1 MQTACGL
8 REGDRFNF
16 RLGGDEMNAIADALV
31 ALVALLHVYF
41 LVLEMFFWTK
51 PLGLRTFRNSIEKAK
66 DSAVL
71 AANQGLYNAFLAAGL
86 VWGLVQGTP
95 GFAFQIKVF
104 FLLCVIAA
112 GILWRHDRQPQYPLC
127 PGGPRCPRFVPAVA
141 GVSSFTLHGGIG
153 LHCHI
158 RSSSIRPAMASARSL
173 TRPSRT
179 RSSAKSHHEERND
192 MRNGIFHLVT
202 AALAAIAL
210 SASAA
215 QAQKK
220 YDPGA
225 TDTEIKIGQTV
236 PFSGPASPYATIG
249 KTQAAYIKMI
259 NDQGGING
267 RKINLIQ
274 YDDAYSPPKAV
285 EQVRKLVESDEVLLT
300 FQIIGTPSN
309 AAVQK
314 YLNVKKVP
322 QLYAATG
329 ASKFT
334 DPKNFP
340 WTMGFNPNYFV
351 EGRIYGQYIL
361 KEYPKAK
368 VGVLY
373 QNDDLGKDYLN
384 GLKAGLGDK
393 AATMIVA
400 EASYEVTDPTI
411 DSQILKLKDSGA
423 DLFFSAST
431 PKQAAQAIKKNYE
444 LGWKPVHIVDIN
456 ATSVGAVLQP
466 AGLEASKGVI
476 SVNYGKD
483 PLDPTWKD
491 DAGLKR
497 YFDFMAKYYPEG
509 DKNSNFNTYGYA
521 TAQLLVYTLKNCGD
535 DLTRENVM
543 KQATSLKNVGTDIL
557 LPGMHYNTSPTDYRV
572 NKQLQMERFN
582 GERWELFG
590 PILEDTGAAG

>member
-1 MQTACGL
+1 
-8 REGDRFNF
+8 
-16 RLGGDEMNAIADALV
+16 
-31 ALVALLHVYF
+31 LLH
-41 LVLEMFFWTK
+41 
-51 PLGLRTFRNSIEKAK
+51 
-66 DSAVL
+66 
-71 AANQGLYNAFLAAGL
+71 AFLHNPFNDG
-86 VWGLVQGTP
+86 
-95 GFAFQIKVF
+95 
-104 FLLCVIAA
+104 
-112 GILWRHDRQPQYPLC
+112 Y
-127 PGGPRCPRFVPAVA
+127 
-141 GVSSFTLHGGIG
+141 
-153 LHCHI
+153 
-158 RSSSIRPAMASARSL
+158 
-173 TRPSRT
+173 
-179 RSSAKSHHEERND
+179 RSSAERNFGPRPSAQSCKKEILQKNEERSD
-192 MRNGIFHLVT
+192 MRNGFFR
-202 AALAAIAL
+202 LATGAVLAIAL
-210 SASAA
+210 TASSAY
-215 QAQKK
+215 AQKK
-220 YDPGA
+220 YDTGA

-236 PFSGPASPYATIG
+236 PFSGPASAYATIG
-249 KTQAAYIKMI
+249 KAQAAYFKMI

-314 YLNVKKVP
+314 YLNAKKVP
-322 QLYAATG
+322 QLFAATG

-334 DPKNFP
+334 DQKNFP

-361 KEYPKAK
+361 KNYPSAK
-368 VGVLY
+368 VGILY

-384 GLKAGLGDK
+384 GIKAGLGDK

-400 EASYEVTDPTI
+400 EASYEVSDPTI
-411 DSQILKLKDSGA
+411 DSQILKLKSAGT

-431 PKQAAQAIKKNYE
+431 PKFAAQAIKKNFE
-444 LGWKPVHIVDIN
+444 LDWHPVHILDIN
-456 ATSVGAVLQP
+456 ATSVGATMQP

-491 DAGLKR
+491 DAGMKK

-509 DKNSNFNTYGYA
+509 DKNSNFNTYGYS
-521 TAQLLVYTLKNCGD
+521 TSQMLVQVLKQCGD

-543 KQATSLKNVGTDIL
+543 KQATSLKNVVLDL
-557 LPGMHYNTSPTDYRV
+557 ALPGIVGNTSPTDYRV
-572 NKQLQMERFN
+572 NKQLQMMKFN

>member
-1 MQTACGL
+1 
-8 REGDRFNF
+8 
-16 RLGGDEMNAIADALV
+16 
-31 ALVALLHVYF
+31 
-41 LVLEMFFWTK
+41 
-51 PLGLRTFRNSIEKAK
+51 
-66 DSAVL
+66 
-71 AANQGLYNAFLAAGL
+71 
-86 VWGLVQGTP
+86 
-95 GFAFQIKVF
+95 
-104 FLLCVIAA
+104 
-112 GILWRHDRQPQYPLC
+112 
-127 PGGPRCPRFVPAVA
+127 
-141 GVSSFTLHGGIG
+141 
-153 LHCHI
+153 
-158 RSSSIRPAMASARSL
+158 
-173 TRPSRT
+173 
-179 RSSAKSHHEERND
+179 
-192 MRNGIFHLVT
+192 MRNRILHWLT
-202 AALAAIAL
+202 AATVTITV
-210 SASAA
+210 SANSA

-225 TDTEIKIGQTV
+225 SDSEIKIGQTV

-314 YLNVKKVP
+314 YLNNKKVP
-322 QLYAATG
+322 QLFAATG

-351 EGRIYGQYIL
+351 EGRIYGQYVL
-361 KEYPKAK
+361 KEYPKARI
-368 VGVLY
+368 GVLY

-393 AATMIVA
+393 ATTMIVA
-400 EASYEVTDPTI
+400 EASYEVSDPTI
-411 DSQILKLKDSGA
+411 DSQILKLRDSGA
-423 DLFFSAST
+423 DLLFSATT
-431 PKQAAQAIKKNYE
+431 PKQAAQAIKKSFE
-444 LGWKPVHIVDIN
+444 IGWKPVHILDIN

-466 AGLEASKGVI
+466 AGLEASRGVI

-483 PLDPTWKD
+483 PADPSWKD
-491 DAGLKR
+491 DSGMKR
-497 YFDFMAKYYPEG
+497 YLDFMAKYYPDG
-509 DKNSNFNTYGYA
+509 DRNSLFNTYGYS
-521 TAQLLVYTLKNCGD
+521 TAQLLIYTLTKCGD

-543 KQATSLKNVGTDIL
+543 KQATSLKNVETDL
-557 LPGMHYNTSPTDYRV
+557 ALPGMRINTSPTDYRV

-590 PILEDTGAAG
+590 PILEDTSAAG